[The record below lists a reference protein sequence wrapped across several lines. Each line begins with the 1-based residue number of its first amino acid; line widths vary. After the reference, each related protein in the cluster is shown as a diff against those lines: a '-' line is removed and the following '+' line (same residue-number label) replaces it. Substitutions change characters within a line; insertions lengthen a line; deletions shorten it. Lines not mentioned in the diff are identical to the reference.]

1 MGLGHKVIEIDNL
14 LDILAGE
21 VTAGPSIVTDEV
33 RRGVGRFSDLEEGV
47 LSVLSLTGRAEVVVV
62 ALSALVAD
70 APDRSHSTSIAG
82 DALVHFLRRLA
93 F

>member
-14 LDILAGE
+14 LDILVRE

-47 LSVLSLTGRAEVVVV
+47 LSVLSLTG
-62 ALSALVAD
+62 
-70 APDRSHSTSIAG
+70 
-82 DALVHFLRRLA
+82 
-93 F
+93 